1 MSKTLLYPITKY
13 PNAGDFDNSIFRI
26 EKIILGDYNTISS
39 RNYNRTTNYFRNNNN
54 ITGFNRKKYKMS
66 SHIPMIHDT
75 LSYYHLHKNMNATFK
90 ISKYASIDTTD
101 LMLMRQLIDKKQRC
115 DSLLYNPN
123 KYRKPMAPAYRF
135 EL

>member
-1 MSKTLLYPITKY
+1 MNKTLLYPITKY
-13 PNAGDFDNSIFRI
+13 PDADDFDNSIFRI
-26 EKIILGDYNTISS
+26 ENIILGDYNTISS
-39 RNYNRTTNYFRNNNN
+39 RNYNRTTNYFRNNN
-54 ITGFNRKKYKMS
+54 ITGFNRKKYKVS

-101 LMLMRQLIDKKQRC
+101 LMLMRQLIDKKQRY

-123 KYRKPMAPAYRF
+123 KYRKPMVPAYRF
-135 EL
+135 QL

>member
-13 PNAGDFDNSIFRI
+13 PDADDFDNSIFRI
-26 EKIILGDYNTISS
+26 ENIILGDYNTISS
-39 RNYNRTTNYFRNNNN
+39 RNYNRATNYFRNNN
-54 ITGFNRKKYKMS
+54 ITGFNRKKYKVS

-90 ISKYASIDTTD
+90 IGKYASIDTTD

>member
-13 PNAGDFDNSIFRI
+13 PDADDFYNSIFRI
-26 EKIILGDYNTISS
+26 ENIILGDYNTVSS
-39 RNYNRTTNYFRNNNN
+39 RNYNRTTNYFRNNN
-54 ITGFNRKKYKMS
+54 ITGFNRKKYKVS

-75 LSYYHLHKNMNATFK
+75 LSYYHLQKNMNATFK
-90 ISKYASIDTTD
+90 IGKYASIDTTD
-101 LMLMRQLIDKKQRC
+101 LMLMRQLIDKKQRY
-115 DSLLYNPN
+115 DSLQYNSN